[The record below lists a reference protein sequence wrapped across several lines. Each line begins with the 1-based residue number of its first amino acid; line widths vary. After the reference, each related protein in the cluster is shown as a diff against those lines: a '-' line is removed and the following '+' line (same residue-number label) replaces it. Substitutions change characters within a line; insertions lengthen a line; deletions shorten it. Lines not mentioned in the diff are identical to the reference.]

1 MSIAFKFGENINT
14 DMIIPARYLGITDP
28 AELAQHA
35 MEDLDKEFIKNVR
48 KGDVIVAGRNFG
60 SGSSIEQAPQVI
72 KELGIKAVIAP
83 TVARIFYRNAF
94 NIGLPIFE
102 SAEASKKIDSGD
114 EISISL
120 KTGKIINR
128 TKNESYQV
136 EPFPEFMQKLI
147 ENNGLVG
154 YVKSSG

>member
-154 YVKSSG
+154 YIKSSG